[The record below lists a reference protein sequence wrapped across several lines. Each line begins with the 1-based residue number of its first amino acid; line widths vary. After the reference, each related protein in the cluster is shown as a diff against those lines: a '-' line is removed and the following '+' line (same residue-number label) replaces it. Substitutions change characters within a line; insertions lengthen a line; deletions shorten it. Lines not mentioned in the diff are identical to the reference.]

1 MFGAIIGDIVGS
13 PFEFDRGNK
22 SEVFPLFS
30 ERSEPTDDSVM
41 TCAVA
46 EAFIRS
52 WGKDDETIRK
62 SLISSMLAWG
72 EEYPFAGYGA
82 RFSSWFNNPI
92 PYGSYG
98 NGSAMRVSPVGWL
111 FDNLDDVLHYA
122 KLSAEVSHN
131 HPEGIKGAQ
140 ATAAAIFLNRRGISK
155 NNLREYITTTFGY
168 DLSRSLAEIRPKY
181 FHVESCQETVPEAI
195 TAFLEGYD
203 FEDVLRKAVSL
214 GGDCDTLTDI
224 AAAIAQGAYKIP
236 GHIVEGAIAK
246 MDDRMI
252 ECVAE
257 FESFIER
264 KVGPSSAPPKRARFM
279 NNLYSANVSGVPNLC
294 PACGK
299 IHRSSRGVC
308 PYCAYTLHA
317 GEEWGCESVHV
328 HNYIKWLQRLLG
340 YQPYFQTRPEMPES
354 GGYKYPTAT
363 MMQFLHDFRECKIY
377 LNYSYRDVLG
387 NLRLQDVTPEV
398 ISRQNIEGIICIFI
412 YYGRGDHWVGS
423 YNWSADGL
431 KNGNFALLLER
442 LKYLLSDLGIAT
454 SVEPVPFDC
463 DANK

>member
-1 MFGAIIGDIVGS
+1 MIGAIIGDIVGS

-46 EAFIRS
+46 EGFIRS
-52 WGKDDETIRK
+52 WGQDDETIRK
-62 SLISSMLAWG
+62 SLISSMQAWG
-72 EEYPFAGYGA
+72 EAYPFAGYGA

-111 FDNLDDVLHYA
+111 FDNLDDVLHYS

-140 ATAAAIFLNRRGISK
+140 ATAAAIFLNRKGASK
-155 NNLREYITTTFGY
+155 RELKEYITSTFGY
-168 DLSRSLAEIRPKY
+168 DLSRTLAEIRPKY

-195 TAFLEGYD
+195 TAYLEGVG

-224 AAAIAQGAYKIP
+224 AAAIAQGTYKVP
-236 GHIVEGAIAK
+236 RHIIDGALAR

-252 ECVAE
+252 ACAVE
-257 FESFIER
+257 FDSFMD
-264 KVGPSSAPPKRARFM
+264 KKKSAPRSEEHKYRFY
-279 NNLYSANVSGVPNLC
+279 NNFYSINASVVDNTC

-299 IHRSSRGVC
+299 IHRSSTNAC
-308 PYCAYTLHA
+308 PYCAYRLRPD
-317 GEEWGCESVHV
+317 EKWGCESDYAKK
-328 HNYIKWLQRLLG
+328 YIKWLRSLLA
-340 YQPYFQTRPEMPES
+340 YLPYFKTKPCMPTGR
-354 GGYKYPTAT
+354 GGYPDYNDIVEAFGHKLDTDSIPYCGEY
-363 MMQFLHDFRECKIY
+363 HDIVGKI
-377 LNYSYRDVLG
+377 
-387 NLRLQDVTPEV
+387 NLSEV
-398 ISRQNIEGIICIFI
+398 NPKIISQQHIEGVMSIFVF
-412 YYGRGDHWVGS
+412 YARGDCKAGGWIAEGLE
-423 YNWSADGL
+423 DG
-431 KNGNFALLLER
+431 NYALLLER
-442 LKYLLSDLGIAT
+442 LKYLLEELGIDT
-454 SVEPVPFDC
+454 NVEPVPF
-463 DANK
+463 